1 MGDEVDFLPADRRE
15 SFLEGD
21 SITLSARSQACP
33 KYQKQICNIF
43 ATLKENMKNKFDFMP
58 ADKPQRFLQIDTII
72 LDACGQAYPNYPK

>member
-33 KYQKQICNIF
+33 KYQKQICNIL
-43 ATLKENMKNKFDFMP
+43 ATSQGKHE
-58 ADKPQRFLQIDTII
+58 
-72 LDACGQAYPNYPK
+72 G